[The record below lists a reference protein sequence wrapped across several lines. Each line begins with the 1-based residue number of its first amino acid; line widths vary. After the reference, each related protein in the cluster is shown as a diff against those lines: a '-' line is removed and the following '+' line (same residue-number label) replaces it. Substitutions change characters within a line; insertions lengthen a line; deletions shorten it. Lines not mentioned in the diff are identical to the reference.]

1 MVRSVS
7 NTQVWR
13 GLEDGTIKM
22 QIMTIEINYENV
34 RYKFVV
40 FLEFYKRQFL
50 YLGLYS
56 NNNLNND
63 LYAVPKN
70 TLINMLRY

>member
-13 GLEDGTIKM
+13 GLEDGTFKM